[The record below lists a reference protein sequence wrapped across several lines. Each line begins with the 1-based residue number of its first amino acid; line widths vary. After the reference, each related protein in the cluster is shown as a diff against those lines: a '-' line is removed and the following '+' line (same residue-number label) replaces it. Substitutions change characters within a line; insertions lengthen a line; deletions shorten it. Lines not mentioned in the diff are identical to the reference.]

1 MSFGSPLGHIYQK
14 YFYEYVPDG
23 PAWLDVAERVEY
35 WINLYRVDDPIGGVI
50 AVPEGGDIDNVV
62 MPMGGHMGYW
72 NEPELALALHELIQ
86 KSKTPM
92 AKAGPPPPPRQM
104 PPLWGP
110 LAPADLLANT
120 PSRAMP
126 GA

>member
-1 MSFGSPLGHIYQK
+1 
-14 YFYEYVPDG
+14 
-23 PAWLDVAERVEY
+23 
-35 WINLYRVDDPIGGVI
+35 
-50 AVPEGGDIDNVV
+50 
-62 MPMGGHMGYW
+62 MGYW

-86 KSKTPM
+86 KSKVPM
-92 AKAGPPPPPRQM
+92 AKAGPPPLPRDM

-110 LAPADLLANT
+110 AEPADLLANT